1 MDAAQLPLPPALTI
15 QRSTDPEDT
24 NTWLIQTR
32 EGPVFGRFYPDGRRV
47 FFLMPGVRT
56 YAETAWRP
64 WTEADRPEVEQV
76 WGSFASWWTD
86 QGYAWPP
93 D

>member
-1 MDAAQLPLPPALTI
+1 MNPPLPPPATM
-15 QRSTDPEDT
+15 QRGTDPQDVDI
-24 NTWLIQTR
+24 WLIPTR

-47 FFLMPGVRT
+47 FFLMPGART
-56 YAETAWRP
+56 YADAAWRP
-64 WTEADRPEVEQV
+64 WTEADRPAVEQV
-76 WGSFASWWTD
+76 WESFAAWWVD

>member
-1 MDAAQLPLPPALTI
+1 MSPPLPPATTI
-15 QRSTDPEDT
+15 QRGTDQEDT
-24 NTWLIQTR
+24 DIWLIETR

-47 FFLMPGVRT
+47 FFLVPGARA

-64 WTEADRPEVEQV
+64 WTEADRPAVDQV
-76 WGSFASWWTD
+76 WESFAAWWTD
-86 QGYAWPP
+86 QGCAWPP

>member
-1 MDAAQLPLPPALTI
+1 M
-15 QRSTDPEDT
+15 QRGTDPQDAD
-24 NTWLIQTR
+24 TWLIQTR

-47 FFLMPGVRT
+47 FFMIPGPR
-56 YAETAWRP
+56 AHEEFSWRP
-64 WTEADRPEVEQV
+64 WTDADRPVVDEV
-76 WGSFASWWTD
+76 WGSFVVWWTE